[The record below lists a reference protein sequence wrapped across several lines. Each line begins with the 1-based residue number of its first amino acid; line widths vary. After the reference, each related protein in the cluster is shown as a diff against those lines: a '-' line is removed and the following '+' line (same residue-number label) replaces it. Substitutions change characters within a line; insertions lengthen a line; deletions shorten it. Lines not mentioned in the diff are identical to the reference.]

1 MQRLKRHML
10 WTLGAGALAV
20 VVGLTGCST
29 NSTAP
34 SQVLTQAQADT
45 VAEAVAADVAV
56 LPEGMTYS
64 GTAAVPVQSAP
75 MRGALLVPQSTGA
88 GCTPTKSP
96 ASPLNSDGDPVPD
109 SVRYD
114 FTGCVITIG
123 NFTLT
128 LAGTIDFVDPT
139 PTVTDFAL
147 KTAFTNFI
155 RTLTDNTASKTRSVK
170 ENGSRTV
177 SGSTSSLQRTETGFR
192 TDYTFADGSTDSHVR
207 TWSATFTADVGGSIR
222 RDSLPN
228 GTWDLTG
235 TSTWTR
241 GTNSYSLSV
250 TTNPQL
256 HYNAACTVTPR
267 FDAGTLSAVVTKN
280 NVTTNVTIHFTAC
293 GQYTVTRS

>member
-1 MQRLKRHML
+1 MQLLKRNLL

-20 VVGLTGCST
+20 AVGLTGCSN

-34 SQVLTQAQADT
+34 GQVLTQAQADT

-64 GTAAVPVQSAP
+64 STASVPVQSAP
-75 MRGALLVPQSTGA
+75 MGGPMFAPQSTGA

-96 ASPLNSDGDPVPD
+96 ASPVNSDADPVPD

-114 FTGCVITIG
+114 FTGCVITSG

-128 LAGTIDFVDPT
+128 LAGTIDFIDPT
-139 PTVTDFAL
+139 PTTTDFAL
-147 KTAFTNFI
+147 KTVFTNFT
-155 RTLTDNTASKTRSVK
+155 RTLTDNTTSKSRSAK
-170 ENGSRTV
+170 ENGSRMV
-177 SGSTSSLQRTETGFR
+177 SGSTSTLQRTESGFH
-192 TDYTFADGSTDSHVR
+192 TDYTFADGSTALNVR
-207 TWSATFTADVGGSIR
+207 TWSATFTADVAGSIR

-228 GTWDLTG
+228 GTWNLTG

-241 GTNSYSLSV
+241 GTNSYSIAV

-256 HYNAACTVTPR
+256 HYNATCTVTPR
-267 FDAGTLSAVVTKN
+267 FDAGTLAAVVTRN
-280 NVTTNVTIHFTAC
+280 NVTTNVTIQFTAC